1 MITFKYQIN
10 QPVRSQNARQLWKTA
25 RSLTKLPL
33 NHLQHRQLLFS
44 PAHHWVLLNYY
55 IHVTGFCPNM
65 VKTWNSPIDCIEGF
79 IEVFHGRVQH
89 SKTIVVEDVKPIMT
103 SNTNRNNY
111 PDNRL
116 VVRGIW
122 TEGGRRN
129 VTALQSA
136 HIIDYAQY
144 MLSQQNT
151 DMLSIQEIFTVLRNL
166 RRKVCRKGMVTLGLT
181 HKASSCSRRRNRVEW
196 EGDCVC
202 MLRMCVHVAHVC
214 ACCACVC
221 AHTQPL
227 QGAAEC
233 LVAVECY
240 RGPATCSMEGFL

>member
-1 MITFKYQIN
+1 
-10 QPVRSQNARQLWKTA
+10 
-25 RSLTKLPL
+25 
-33 NHLQHRQLLFS
+33 
-44 PAHHWVLLNYY
+44 
-55 IHVTGFCPNM
+55 
-65 VKTWNSPIDCIEGF
+65 
-79 IEVFHGRVQH
+79 
-89 SKTIVVEDVKPIMT
+89 MT

-116 VVRGIW
+116 VVRDIW

-181 HKASSCSRRRNRVEW
+181 HKASSCSRWRNTVEW
-196 EGDCVC
+196 EDDCVC
-202 MLRMCVHVAHVC
+202 MLCMLCTCGTAAGNHRMFGSCGLFV
-214 ACCACVC
+214 
-221 AHTQPL
+221 QYL
-227 QGAAEC
+227 QNVPQKA
-233 LVAVECY
+233 CY
-240 RGPATCSMEGFL
+240 RTLLR